1 LSSPA
6 ARILETALALQRDPG
21 ERFRL
26 RERALPDGLTHVLEV
41 ASGAPTAVRDAAET
55 LGESEKTVLDAA
67 RFYLEQILFASPDAD
82 AYRILGVAPR
92 ASVEEIRTHHRWLQ
106 RWLHPDRAQ
115 AGDASVFAT
124 RVNQAWAQLRTPEM
138 RHEYDVRLAE
148 ARMAGASAPFP
159 AARIRR
165 WEFEDAVPAQA
176 HRSRWLLFAALAS
189 CAVLAVL
196 VLRHEESVEPW
207 DQPTEVEVAHV
218 DATPVTESVE
228 DHSPLEAALATSRS
242 LPTDRIPTVGATEV
256 ATPRPPQPAPAP
268 VTPPHRQATLVA
280 ASAAPTPRI
289 PTPAPRTRLPAARL
303 PTVGATEVA
312 TAPPTQ
318 RPAARLPTVGATEVA
333 TARPAQ
339 RPAARLPTVGA
350 TEVATARPTQR
361 PLSQLPP
368 PSIPAP
374 PPSQD
379 TALLLERMRKAEQRV
394 AQLTAYLAAEPR
406 AAPLWNDV
414 QTQAAADR
422 VRERIAAGDGG
433 RLNLASPNWSMQP
446 DDATLS
452 VDYQCGSCRVPKG
465 RLNVKLVWRQG
476 LWLVRGVDLAPS
488 A

>member
-55 LGESEKTVLDAA
+55 LGESEKTVLAAA

-207 DQPTEVEVAHV
+207 EQATEVTVAQA
-218 DATPVTESVE
+218 DAPIESAE
-228 DHSPLEAALATSRS
+228 DHTPLEAALATPRR
-242 LPTDRIPTVGATEV
+242 LPTVGATEV
-256 ATPRPPQPAPAP
+256 ATPRPTQPVPAP
-268 VTPPHRQATLVA
+268 VTPPRSVATLVA
-280 ASAAPTPRI
+280 ARTAPTPRI
-289 PTPAPRTRLPAARL
+289 PA
-303 PTVGATEVA
+303 TVA
-312 TAPPTQ
+312 PTQ
-318 RPAARLPTVGATEVA
+318 RPAARLPTVGE
-333 TARPAQ
+333 
-339 RPAARLPTVGA
+339 
-350 TEVATARPTQR
+350 TEVATARPTQ
-361 PLSQLPP
+361 PP
-368 PSIPAP
+368 PAPVTPPHSVATFIAAPAAPASSIPAP
-374 PPSQD
+374 PPTED